1 MIEQATG
8 LGTTA
13 LEAIAD
19 LERRVVAADGGRL
32 KLEWG
37 ALRSRQVDQVRDL
50 LWWDDGRLLG
60 FLGIYGSG
68 RTHLE
73 LAGMVDPDARRR
85 GIGRALLEEVLPI
98 VKAYGVAR
106 ILAVVPRPSAAGK
119 EFCRSYGM
127 TYEHSEHALRLEAR
141 PGAAAREPELAL
153 RQASVEDIPKLSD
166 LFRDG
171 FGDDGYVDPARLTG
185 ERSRTL
191 MITQNGETVGTMAVT
206 RDGARGAIYGF
217 VVESGR
223 RGGGIG
229 RRALRCACND
239 LFDAGADHVELE
251 VEVENDRALGL
262 YTSVGFSLLAT
273 DDYYELML

>member
-1 MIEQATG
+1 M
-8 LGTTA
+8 
-13 LEAIAD
+13 
-19 LERRVVAADGGRL
+19 

-98 VKAYGVAR
+98 VKAHGVAR

-127 TYEHSEHALRLEAR
+127 TYEHSEHALRLERVPAPRPASQSWLCAR
-141 PGAAAREPELAL
+141 RP
-153 RQASVEDIPKLSD
+153 
-166 LFRDG
+166 
-171 FGDDGYVDPARLTG
+171 
-185 ERSRTL
+185 SRTCPSSR
-191 MITQNGETVGTMAVT
+191 TCSVT
-206 RDGARGAIYGF
+206 
-217 VVESGR
+217 
-223 RGGGIG
+223 
-229 RRALRCACND
+229 D
-239 LFDAGADHVELE
+239 LAMTAMST
-251 VEVENDRALGL
+251 RLG
-262 YTSVGFSLLAT
+262 
-273 DDYYELML
+273 